1 MERTM
6 ESMKTLKKS
15 TISVSQNCRQPQQ
28 QQQRR
33 RRGRGRR
40 HHFTTRKSSKFY
52 DENRYEVSRIIK
64 HRQNFTGKIEF
75 LIEWTGY
82 HTKTWEPFENLDRCK
97 QLLREYLDYF
107 RLNNQLDD
115 ESFSQFVYRI
125 LGRQTKYLNF
135 FLHFS
140 TTTRSKIQTPT
151 PTKKHYL
158 VDDFKKSNFQ
168 KF

>member
-52 DENRYEVSRIIK
+52 DENRKY
-64 HRQNFTGKIEF
+64 KINKSEKINHLF
-75 LIEWTGY
+75 L
-82 HTKTWEPFENLDRCK
+82 F
-97 QLLREYLDYF
+97 
-107 RLNNQLDD
+107 
-115 ESFSQFVYRI
+115 FSQFFIFIHVLLIVIHNTGEKYHSQMNRI
-125 LGRQTKYLNF
+125 
-135 FLHFS
+135 
-140 TTTRSKIQTPT
+140 
-151 PTKKHYL
+151 
-158 VDDFKKSNFQ
+158 
-168 KF
+168 